1 MGMSG
6 GQLNI
11 HKGLVLGDIWSRSIY
26 LRRRLQSSGVSEST
40 GGKYLSEKR
49 R

>member
-1 MGMSG
+1 MEMSG

-11 HKGLVLGDIWSRSIY
+11 NKSLDLGDSWSRSIY
-26 LRRRLQSSGVSEST
+26 LRQRLQSLGVGEST